1 MEPNTAI
8 KAVDP
13 ILREVILAKN
23 HPNFNG
29 GNPLS
34 VNVSVRNYTRY
45 NIIVTDPFGYSYTL
59 VPESDV
65 SSAPEIIQGTIAV
78 VIDRTV
84 MCDKANYIRPASV
97 HKEESARSADD
108 KAFLE
113 SIRETR
119 ANKQS
124 LGITGAYGQ
133 ERSIIRHLYSVD
145 EFSKLETDEIFATG
159 CGYVFK
165 IHSKVD
171 GGNTLDGVELQ
182 QPVHPYTDT
191 SNLLR
196 KVASDVP
203 CVKST
208 AIVVDGNY
216 SVGKVWMPVAGQLH
230 SFSPLRGHSRLSEGA
245 YILVEKPCGEP
256 DVIKVPLDEMESLG
270 LYRSSSEAKYQS
282 TDTNAKKWEQQ
293 LEKFE
298 MEKEL
303 ARDKQASDQKS
314 NLYKATTE
322 FLKQIPQIV
331 ALATAVITLISIFRP
346 AIPPPPT

>member
-1 MEPNTAI
+1 MEPTTAI
-8 KAVDP
+8 KAVNP
-13 ILREVILAKN
+13 KLREVILAKN

-34 VNVSVRNYTRY
+34 VNVSVRNYTQY
-45 NIIVTDPFGYSYTL
+45 NLIVTDPFGYSYTL

-65 SSAPEIIQGTIAV
+65 SSAPEIMQGTVAV

-84 MCDKANYIRPASV
+84 MCEKANYIRPASV
-97 HKEESARSADD
+97 HKEEAARSDD
-108 KAFLE
+108 DRVFLE

-119 ANKQS
+119 EMKSS
-124 LGITGAYGQ
+124 LGINSAYAQ
-133 ERSIIRHLYSVD
+133 ERSILRYLYSID
-145 EFSKLETDEIFATG
+145 ECSNLGTEEIFATG

-165 IHSKVD
+165 KHSKVG
-171 GGNTLDGVELQ
+171 GGNTLDGVELH
-182 QPVHPYTDT
+182 QPVHPYADT

-208 AIVVDGNY
+208 AVVVDGGHTL
-216 SVGKVWMPVAGQLH
+216 GKVWMPVAGKMH
-230 SFSPLRGHSRLSEGA
+230 SFTPLRGHGMLSEGA
-245 YILVEKPCGEP
+245 YLLIDHADGGS
-256 DVIKVPLDEMESLG
+256 DVLKVPLEQMESLG
-270 LYRSSSEAKYQS
+270 LYRTSTDAKYQA
-282 TDTNAKKWEQQ
+282 TDTAATKWEQQ

-298 MEKEL
+298 HEKQVAKE
-303 ARDKQASDQKS
+303 KHESDQKS

-331 ALATAVITLISIFRP
+331 ALATAVITLIGIFRP
-346 AIPPPPT
+346 AVPPLPT